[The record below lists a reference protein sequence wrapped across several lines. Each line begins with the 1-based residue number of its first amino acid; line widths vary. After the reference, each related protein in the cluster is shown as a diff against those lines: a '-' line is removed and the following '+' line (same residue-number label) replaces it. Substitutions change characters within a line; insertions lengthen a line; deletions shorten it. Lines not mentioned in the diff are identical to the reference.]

1 MDEQKKS
8 FNKKLIGITALVF
21 LFVAVV
27 LVWYFF
33 YAKPATAPS
42 LDGTASPLFSSEIKP
57 GSLFLLNDENGS
69 NETDTPQS
77 QTEVTNTPNDPL
89 IQVWNKPA
97 TGQSFVD
104 LQVLK
109 EETSTSTKGTSTVSI
124 TRTIRATSTALLFID
139 RATGYV
145 YAYSLESRKVF
156 QMTNTLVPGVYDA
169 YIFNNGRRIIMR
181 YIDKEKDTVTA
192 IIAKLPQANEKSAT
206 EPLQEVKYLNGEVG
220 SVAVSSFD
228 GSASYTV
235 VTKSG
240 SSIYTVKDKEPTLL
254 TSSPFREWVLGYGG
268 SRLYATPRASS
279 YIEGSTFSLPSFY
292 AEVIGRTGLVTTPGP
307 NGVLFSSMLSS
318 KGLLTFFSK
327 ESKMVLT
334 ETKTIASKC
343 GWGSGL
349 FLVCGVPKIPYKSGE
364 NLPDDWYQGSVH
376 FKDDIYQV
384 DPLTGNEIP
393 IYQFTSDDGTM
404 DILSLSVNT
413 SNTLITYI
421 NKKDNTL
428 WLLNR
433 DYISTPPE
441 E

>member
-1 MDEQKKS
+1 
-8 FNKKLIGITALVF
+8 
-21 LFVAVV
+21 
-27 LVWYFF
+27 
-33 YAKPATAPS
+33 
-42 LDGTASPLFSSEIKP
+42 
-57 GSLFLLNDENGS
+57 
-69 NETDTPQS
+69 
-77 QTEVTNTPNDPL
+77 
-89 IQVWNKPA
+89 
-97 TGQSFVD
+97 
-104 LQVLK
+104 
-109 EETSTSTKGTSTVSI
+109 
-124 TRTIRATSTALLFID
+124 
-139 RATGYV
+139 
-145 YAYSLESRKVF
+145 
-156 QMTNTLVPGVYDA
+156 MTNTLVPGVYDA

-181 YIDKEKDTVTA
+181 YIDKEKDAVIA

-254 TSSPFREWVLGYGG
+254 TSSPFREWVLGYGDQ
-268 SRLYATPRASS
+268 RLYATPKASS